1 MPAANKPRPVYLNLV
16 RIRLPLPGLV
26 SILHRLSGALLF
38 LFLPLL
44 LGLLQ
49 MSLGNPTSF
58 ANFAAIV
65 ANPLVKLILF
75 GLALAYPQV
84 SYESWQA
91 LFANSTFKLLT
102 FLFLVSVFLHAWVG
116 MRDILMDYLK
126 PVAIRLTCEV
136 LVIGALI
143 VYTGWAIQILWGVAK

>member
-44 LGLLQ
+44 L
-49 MSLGNPTSF
+49 
-58 ANFAAIV
+58 
-65 ANPLVKLILF
+65 

>member
-1 MPAANKPRPVYLNLV
+1 MTAKIAVGAHYGTRDFLMQRITALV
-16 RIRLPLPGLV
+16 VVLYV
-26 SILHRLSGALLF
+26 
-38 LFLPLL
+38 LL
-44 LGLLQ
+44 LL
-49 MSLGNPTSF
+49 
-58 ANFAAIV
+58 
-65 ANPLVKLILF
+65 